1 MMERNS
7 KEERRE
13 EEVETSQEYNMVR
26 VRRAR
31 IREMAIGGSRSR
43 ERDELF

>member
-1 MMERNS
+1 MMERS
-7 KEERRE
+7 RKEERKE
-13 EEVETSQEYNMVR
+13 KEVGTSQEYNMVR

-31 IREMAIGGSRSR
+31 IREMVIGGSRSR